1 MVKDIEVT
9 ITEEIRSWSKE
20 SLEQINPNFGNLPPC
35 PYAANA
41 WETDRV
47 GIGFKIS
54 PSWQA
59 LTTILSTWD
68 DKYDLT
74 ILVDLDY
81 MKDRERFY
89 AYVDG
94 LNEGI
99 AQGIFI
105 DKDLWL
111 MSYHPDDEPNE
122 LVYPDEVFEGVIDT
136 DYAMVFIQR
145 LSKLHEAA
153 EKLKNT
159 DYYKEYEQ
167 QFGLM
172 DMLRVRETY
181 YRRLKD
187 GT

>member
-20 SLEQINPNFGNLPPC
+20 SLEQINPNFGNLQPF
-35 PYAANA
+35 PYAENA

-47 GIGFKIS
+47 GIGFKRS
-54 PSWQA
+54 PSWQD

-122 LVYPDEVFEGVIDT
+122 LVYADEVFEGVIDT

-145 LSKLHEAA
+145 LSKLHEAS
-153 EKLKNT
+153 EKLKKT

-172 DMLRVRETY
+172 EMLRVRETY

>member
-1 MVKDIEVT
+1 
-9 ITEEIRSWSKE
+9 
-20 SLEQINPNFGNLPPC
+20 
-35 PYAANA
+35 
-41 WETDRV
+41 
-47 GIGFKIS
+47 
-54 PSWQA
+54 
-59 LTTILSTWD
+59 
-68 DKYDLT
+68 
-74 ILVDLDY
+74 

-136 DYAMVFIQR
+136 NYAMGFIQR